1 MADDSDTIRNGFV
14 RQRRTLIGTSV
25 ALFLYEKLGIV
36 IDSINILG
44 NTAHITDPSSVAALL
59 WVAWGYFLWR
69 YYQYFRDLG
78 NKGFHNAYHGKLSSI
93 AGPRARKQFERW
105 LLRNKEKE
113 FPGAIG
119 PLRIEFRQV
128 SLIRNSWRYWELN
141 VDVEVFFDAKEPNV
155 GVAPISQNLKNRR
168 VQLFWPELIWPR
180 IRSGWH
186 VLVHTRLVT
195 EYLGP
200 FAIGLLPVLSRL
212 TR

>member
-14 RQRRTLIGTSV
+14 RQRRTLIAMSV
-25 ALFLYEKLGIV
+25 ILFLYEKLGIV

-44 NTAHITDPSSVAALL
+44 NTAHITDPSSIVALL

-78 NKGFHNAYHGKLSSI
+78 NKGFYNAYHGKL
-93 AGPRARKQFERW
+93 ARLAKPRAQEKFQRW
-105 LLRNKEKE
+105 LLQNRENL
-113 FPGAIG
+113 FPEAVS
-119 PLRIEFRQV
+119 PLRIEFREV
-128 SLIRNSWRYWELN
+128 GLVENFWRHWKLS
-141 VDVEVFFDAKEPNV
+141 VDVEVFFDVQEQSLGIAHT
-155 GVAPISQNLKNRR
+155 SQRLKDRE
-168 VQLFWPELIWPR
+168 VKLSWQELIWPR
-180 IRSGWH
+180 VRSWWH

-200 FAIGLLPVLSRL
+200 FAIGLFPVLSWL